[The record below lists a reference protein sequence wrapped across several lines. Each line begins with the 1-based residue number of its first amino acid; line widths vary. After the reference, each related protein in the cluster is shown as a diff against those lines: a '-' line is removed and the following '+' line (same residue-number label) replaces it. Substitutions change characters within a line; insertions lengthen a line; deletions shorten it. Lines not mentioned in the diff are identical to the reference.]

1 MLDQASKVVRLLNEL
16 LGVDFVLLD
25 LVFELFILFS
35 KGVYDLNELF
45 FFFFQLEKQPV
56 VVL

>member
-16 LGVDFVLLD
+16 LGVQFVLLD
-25 LVFELFILFS
+25 LVFELFVLFS

-45 FFFFQLEKQPV
+45 VLFCQLEKQPV